1 MQEQVNKVK
10 DDVENTGIGSDFPQ
24 ENATSTPSTSS
35 TPSTITSSTPSTITS
50 STPSTPIEW
59 DLEIKPQAHL
69 LDINLREVWRYKD
82 LLWMFVKRDFTAQY
96 KQTVLGPLW
105 HFIQPLF
112 TTVVFLVVFTNI
124 AKISTDGVPPVLF
137 YMSGIT
143 IWNYF
148 SSCLN
153 ATSSTFVA
161 NAGIFGKV
169 YFPRLVIPLSTVM
182 SNIVKFGIQ
191 FLLLLAAM
199 LWYKLA
205 PSTPSI
211 TSTPSTPSTASTLIL
226 IPTIIL
232 IMAGLGLGLGIIISS
247 MTTKYR
253 DLTVLIGFAVQLLM
267 YATPVVYP
275 LSTITSEKLRFWIT
289 LNPLT
294 PLVEAFRYAMLGVGS
309 FDAGSFGYSIGFMV
323 ITLFIGLLIFSKVE
337 KIFMDTV

>member
-1 MQEQVNKVK
+1 MQENQTILNP
-10 DDVENTGIGSDFPQ
+10 E
-24 ENATSTPSTSS
+24 TSIDAS
-35 TPSTITSSTPSTITS
+35 
-50 STPSTPIEW
+50 W

-69 LDINLREVWRYKD
+69 LDINLREVWRYRD

-96 KQTVLGPLW
+96 KQTILGPLW

-153 ATSSTFVA
+153 ATSNTFVA

-191 FLLLLAAM
+191 FLLLLAAI
-199 LWYKLA
+199 LWYKLTS
-205 PSTPSI
+205 STPLHSLDNFNPSMF
-211 TSTPSTPSTASTLIL
+211 TSLTL

-275 LSTITSEKLRFWIT
+275 LSTITSEKLRFWIN

-309 FDAGSFGYSIGFMV
+309 FNYGSFGYSIGFMV

-337 KIFMDTV
+337 KTFMDTV